1 MRSMGCSGSKST
13 ATADDIK
20 APVSAKSTK
29 MEAKK
34 EYPASEAFTIPLE
47 VDENPEMPLNETLRQ
62 PPKRIQQMLQEA
74 AKAEPPTLE
83 ELEDKQQKAEQRR
96 QELMHQKLEIIQKNA
111 QMLMRGHGDG
121 DEEGAGNGGNESP
134 DGEEEKP
141 DN

>member
-13 ATADDIK
+13 ATADDTK

-47 VDENPEMPLNETLRQ
+47 EDESPEMPLNETLRQ

-83 ELEDKQQKAEQRR
+83 ELEDKQQKAEHRR
-96 QELMHQKLEIIQKNA
+96 QELMQQKLEIIQKNA
-111 QMLMRGHGDG
+111 QMLMGRGHGG
-121 DEEGAGNGGNESP
+121 ENDEEEAGAGNGGNENP
-134 DGEEEKP
+134 DGE
-141 DN
+141 